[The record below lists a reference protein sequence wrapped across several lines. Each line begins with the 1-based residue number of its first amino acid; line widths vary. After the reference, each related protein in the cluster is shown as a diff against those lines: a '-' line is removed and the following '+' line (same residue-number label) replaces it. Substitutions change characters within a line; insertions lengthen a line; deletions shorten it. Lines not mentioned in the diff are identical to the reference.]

1 MKNSAG
7 DDLVNPGKIRD
18 LLEDIETIR
27 EAKIQDLLKN
37 VTIDDKYIK
46 VAFLKKKKKKKFI
59 RGITSLSLKLTKEER
74 FSMRF

>member
-27 EAKIQDLLKN
+27 ESKIQDLLKN

-46 VAFLKKKKKKKFI
+46 VGFFLFFLKKNNLL
-59 RGITSLSLKLTKEER
+59 GQ
-74 FSMRF
+74 

>member
-46 VAFLKKKKKKKFI
+46 VGFFLFFLKKNNLL
-59 RGITSLSLKLTKEER
+59 GQ
-74 FSMRF
+74 

>member
-37 VTIDDKYIK
+37 VTIDDKFIK
-46 VAFLKKKKKKKFI
+46 VALIFLFLKKGQFFWI
-59 RGITSLSLKLTKEER
+59 
-74 FSMRF
+74 